1 MIPATEPR
9 TRRETA
15 RLLLVDSRARQFA
28 DRAFTDLPDILQ
40 PGDLLVVNDAATI
53 PASLPARAPSG
64 HTVELRLMTYLGQ
77 SEWKAALLGEG
88 DWRTPTELRDPP
100 APIVTGT
107 LLNMGSNVT
116 VEVMRVERDSSRIV
130 TIRFSRDASAM

>member
-1 MIPATEPR
+1 
-9 TRRETA
+9 
-15 RLLLVDSRARQFA
+15 
-28 DRAFTDLPDILQ
+28 
-40 PGDLLVVNDAATI
+40 
-53 PASLPARAPSG
+53 RAPSG

-130 TIRFSRDASAM
+130 TIRFSRDASAMWSAIYAYGRPIQYSYVSSPLALWSVQTAYASRPWAAEMPSAGLPLT